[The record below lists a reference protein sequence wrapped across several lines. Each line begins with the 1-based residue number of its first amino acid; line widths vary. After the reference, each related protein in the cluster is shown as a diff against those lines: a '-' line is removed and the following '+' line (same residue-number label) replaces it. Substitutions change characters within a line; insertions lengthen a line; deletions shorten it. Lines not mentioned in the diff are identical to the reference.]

1 MLTRKQYPA
10 KRQSAETRLAIEC
23 FGSRG
28 TQRVR
33 IARAMTATM
42 MTLQV
47 AASIFAFANRSKHPN
62 PWHAPE
68 ADSWSGLGVAE
79 SEHREES
86 P

>member
-10 KRQSAETRLAIEC
+10 KRRSAETRLAIEC
-23 FGSRG
+23 VGSQG
-28 TQRVR
+28 VQRVR

-42 MTLQV
+42 MTLKV
-47 AASIFAFANRSKHPN
+47 AASIFAFARRSNHAN
-62 PWHAPE
+62 PWNDANQ
-68 ADSWSGLGVAE
+68 ASWGHLNVTE

>member
-10 KRQSAETRLAIEC
+10 KRKSAETRLAIEC
-23 FGSRG
+23 VGSRG
-28 TQRVR
+28 LQRVR

-47 AASIFAFANRSKHPN
+47 AASIFAFANHSKRPDS
-62 PWHAPE
+62 WHAPDG
-68 ADSWSGLGVAE
+68 ASWSGLSVAE